1 MPFAFEPI
9 GIIHSCFKEKFG
21 IPRQAGLVPAARASL
36 ELLPPYDR
44 PEAVKGL
51 EDFSHLWVLFVC
63 HQCLHDHWTPTVRP
77 PRLGGNRRV
86 GVFASRSPSR
96 PNPLGM
102 SAVELL
108 AVEQTD
114 DGLRLR
120 LKGVDMMDGTP
131 VLDIKPYLPYSDA
144 LPLAK
149 AGFAP
154 RAPESTQTV
163 RFSAP
168 AEAFLDGLGDAKAD
182 DLHRLIT
189 QVLEQDPRPA
199 YLADDPRPRP
209 FGMHLCEFNVCW
221 TVNGNDCL
229 VTSIEP
235 VNSQGL

>member
-1 MPFAFEPI
+1 MSFRFEPI

-36 ELLPPYDR
+36 ELLPPYNR
-44 PEAVKGL
+44 PEAVQGL
-51 EDFSHLWVLFVC
+51 EDFSHLWVLFIF
-63 HQCLHDHWTPTVRP
+63 HQCLRDGWTPTVRP

-108 AVEQTD
+108 AIEQD
-114 DGLRLR
+114 REGLRLR

-131 VLDIKPYLPYSDA
+131 VLDIKPYLPYADA

-154 RAPESTQTV
+154 EAPKPARRI
-163 RFSAP
+163 RFSA
-168 AEAFLDGLGDAKAD
+168 AAREFLKGLDHAQGEALTE
-182 DLHRLIT
+182 LIV

-199 YLADDPRPRP
+199 YLADDPRPRS
-209 FGMHLCEFNVCW
+209 FGMHLCEFNVRW
-221 TVNGNDCL
+221 SVDGNDAL
-229 VTSIEP
+229 VTAVGPIDS
-235 VNSQGL
+235 